1 MEHKFNCE
9 LCSYQ
14 TNKLSCWTQH
24 LNTLKHTS
32 YTVSASS
39 HVIPKHIC
47 ELCKAVFKHSS
58 SLSRHKKVCTV
69 KNTDTP
75 VDKDNDMHDNR
86 MPNLSNDTKLV
97 DFLLWQ
103 NNVYAKLLHK
113 HNIYA

>member
-9 LCSYQ
+9 SCSYH

-32 YTVSASS
+32 SS
-39 HVIPKHIC
+39 VTHIDKHIC

-58 SLSRHKKVCTV
+58 SLCRHKKVCTV
-69 KNTDTP
+69 NKDTDIGLLH
-75 VDKDNDMHDNR
+75 NNR

-113 HNIYA
+113 HNINVFEDNV